1 MTFPFQ
7 IAFLLLSL
15 LSRRTGSF
23 QVPVVVLGG
32 VRNRPQLS
40 SPPSCLSS
48 SSPRHAFVSA
58 TQRCRSANRLR
69 HSFLSSSAPD
79 GDEEFF
85 NFEPDDS
92 DLAKLGEELGDLE
105 AEEDE
110 DVDDTALVV
119 PDVSVIQPLG
129 FVDVFRDDDDDD
141 VIDGDDDTIGSLL
154 VEDDEDEIDIAFDG
168 DDDDEIFTD
177 EIVADTEDDF
187 TYEEDDDDDYLEGE
201 DEDDNDDDDEEWDEL
216 SDDEDYD
223 YELEDDDDPN
233 YMIQKKR
240 IEERMAKLDQEDLE
254 MAARERDWG
263 GVVEAFEG
271 EEERFEDY
279 QLLANFNAEAIE
291 SGEEE
296 PQLQWSENIADKVK
310 QLLSKNDLITV
321 VDADLEDMANSFNE
335 NRGPDDPLDPYE
347 AADKEIDEE
356 LKKAEFQRLTQ
367 GAMIDELES
376 LRTTKYDGNTPK
388 SNFMDMNHVA
398 EIGME
403 SVDAFRDIPENL
415 KDEIRECMT
424 EMGSASYNVTK
435 WLVYDLDFNVTNLM
449 LAACQHNPKAPIL
462 FEHWFPQLQVCERYK
477 YAREGNFSF
486 TWEDSKNADMEEL
499 YTYYRGFGYNEIPL
513 KAPGDTGIV
522 DLEELDEDEV
532 QMVDFAAW
540 CQEVYNPEWDRKDF
554 DDDDIKDVDNVFSPE
569 FILPQDP
576 DVPTYQDA
584 KDDIRNWYG
593 EIENN
598 NDGNVSPEQA
608 EYRDMVGQE
617 LDYKYLDDK
626 EFTEAFRG
634 HLVVACTTEEEDLD
648 VAEKITIR
656 FEEEFGKQ
664 IYVETRVISHALME
678 DNCFEVW
685 LESYDIE
692 LLHSKKRATTGAKDW
707 DGPIECNDD
716 EINKMV
722 ERVAFLISD
731 DARYSYRMDMGAI
744 LS

>member
-1 MTFPFQ
+1 M
-7 IAFLLLSL
+7 
-15 LSRRTGSF
+15 
-23 QVPVVVLGG
+23 
-32 VRNRPQLS
+32 S
-40 SPPSCLSS
+40 S
-48 SSPRHAFVSA
+48 
-58 TQRCRSANRLR
+58 T
-69 HSFLSSSAPD
+69 SSAD

-110 DVDDTALVV
+110 DVDDAALVV

-129 FVDVFRDDDDDD
+129 FVDVFRDDDDD
-141 VIDGDDDTIGSLL
+141 VIDGDDDDDTIASLL

-168 DDDDEIFTD
+168 DDDDEIFSG
-177 EIVADTEDDF
+177 EIVADIEDDF
-187 TYEEDDDDDYLEGE
+187 TYEEDVDEDDDLDYLDGE
-201 DEDDNDDDDEEWDEL
+201 DEDESDNDEEWDEL
-216 SDDEDYD
+216 SDDEDFD
-223 YELEDDDDPN
+223 YELEDDNDPN

-254 MAARERDWG
+254 MAARERDWV

-271 EEERFEDY
+271 EEESFEDY
-279 QLLANFNAEAIE
+279 QILANFDVEAIE
-291 SGEEE
+291 RGEEE
-296 PQLQWSENIADKVK
+296 LQPQWSGNIADKVK
-310 QLLSKNDLITV
+310 KLLSKNDLITV
-321 VDADLEDMANSFNE
+321 TDEDIEGMANSFDE
-335 NRGPDDPLDPYE
+335 NRGPDDPLDPFE
-347 AADKEIDEE
+347 AADKEIDED
-356 LKKAEFQRLTQ
+356 LKKVEFQRLTQ

-376 LRTTKYDGNTPK
+376 LRTTKYDGNTAK

-499 YTYYRGFGYNEIPL
+499 YTYYRGFGYNEIPS
-513 KAPGDTGIV
+513 KAPGDTGII

-598 NDGNVSPEQA
+598 NDGDVSPEQA

-626 EFTEAFRG
+626 EFTAAFRG

-664 IYVETRVISHALME
+664 IFVETRVISHALME

-707 DGPIECNDD
+707 TGPIECNDE
-716 EINKMV
+716 EIDKMV

>member
-7 IAFLLLSL
+7 IAFILLSL
-15 LSRRTGSF
+15 LSCRTGSF

-32 VRNRPQLS
+32 IRSRPQLS
-40 SPPSCLSS
+40 SPPSCLSLSS

-141 VIDGDDDTIGSLL
+141 VIDGDDDTI
-154 VEDDEDEIDIAFDG
+154 
-168 DDDDEIFTD
+168 
-177 EIVADTEDDF
+177 DDF

-201 DEDDNDDDDEEWDEL
+201 DDDDNDDDDEEWDEL

-296 PQLQWSENIADKVK
+296 PRLQWNENIADKVK

-367 GAMIDELES
+367 GAVIDELES

-435 WLVYDLDFNVTNLM
+435 RPFFLSTGSLN
-449 LAACQHNPKAPIL
+449 
-462 FEHWFPQLQVCERYK
+462 YK
-477 YAREGNFSF
+477 YANATNMQGRNFSF

-532 QMVDFAAW
+532 QMVDFASW

-598 NDGNVSPEQA
+598 NDGDVSPEQA